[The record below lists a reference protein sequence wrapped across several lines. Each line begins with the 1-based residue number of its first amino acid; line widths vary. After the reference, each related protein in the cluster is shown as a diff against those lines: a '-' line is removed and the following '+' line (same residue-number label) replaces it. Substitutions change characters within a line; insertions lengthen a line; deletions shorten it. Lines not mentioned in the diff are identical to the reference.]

1 MFAVLERY
9 INFLL
14 HSCIVF
20 AIVATKQFI
29 EGTI

>member
-14 HSCIVF
+14 HSF
-20 AIVATKQFI
+20 NGLAIVATKTFT
-29 EGTI
+29 ERTI